1 MGVLPPALPLLAFVL
16 VRATAQPLFWWFGL
30 IFVYGVV
37 AALDLVIGVDRS
49 GCSIA
54 SAGAVENDSY
64 YRMLACAVMPI
75 QYASL
80 IWSAWMLVHGGLGL
94 VDSFG
99 LAVTLGIS
107 NGIAIANAH
116 ELGHKPT
123 FPEIWL
129 AKIVLAPTFFG
140 HFTVEHNGGHHVWA
154 ATPED
159 FSSAR
164 MGESFYTFYP
174 RTLFGG
180 VSAAWRLETQRL
192 AQRGRSPWSW
202 RNDTLN
208 AWALSFVLFAGLVA
222 WLGWSA
228 LPWLLLQAFIGL
240 TMLEMINYLQH
251 YGLLREKR
259 ADGRYQPCE
268 PRHSWNSSHLAT
280 NILLYRLPR
289 HSDHHAFPM
298 RRYAALRHCEEAPQL
313 PTGYAGMSLI
323 VLLPWLWRRMVDPA
337 LVAFV
342 GGDFS
347 KINVEPSQ
355 RENILAR
362 WGENAS
368 DGRQSL

>member
-1 MGVLPPALPLLAFVL
+1 MGVLPPALPLLGFAL
-16 VRATAQPLFWWFGL
+16 VRATHLPLFWWFGL
-30 IFVYGVV
+30 IFVHGVV
-37 AALDLVIGVDRS
+37 GAIDLLVGVDRS
-49 GCSIA
+49 GCAAAEIE
-54 SAGAVENDSY
+54 AVESDLY
-64 YRMLACAVMPI
+64 YRLLACAVMPI

-80 IWSAWMLVHGGLGL
+80 IWSAWMLVHGGLGF

-99 LAVTLGIS
+99 LAVTLGI
-107 NGIAIANAH
+107 ANAH
-116 ELGHKPT
+116 ELGHKPAL
-123 FPEIWL
+123 PERLL
-129 AKIVLAPTFFG
+129 AKLVLAPTFFG
-140 HFTVEHNGGHHVWA
+140 HFTIEHNGGHHVWA

-164 MGESFYTFYP
+164 MGESFYAFYP

-180 VSAAWRLETQRL
+180 VQMAWRLERRRL
-192 AQRGRSPWSW
+192 ARRRKSPWSW

-208 AWALSFVLFAGLVA
+208 AWAVSVGLFAGLVG

-228 LPWLLLQAFIGL
+228 LPWLLLQAFVGL
-240 TMLEMINYLQH
+240 SMLEMINYLQH

-259 ADGRYQPCE
+259 ANGRYEPCA

-298 RRYAALRHCEEAPQL
+298 RRYAALRHFEEAPQL
-313 PTGYAGMSLI
+313 PTGYAGMSLV
-323 VLLPWLWRRMVDPA
+323 VLLPFLWRRMVDPA

-347 KINVEPSQ
+347 KINIQPAA
-355 RENILAR
+355 REKLLAR
-362 WGENAS
+362 WGARAS
-368 DGRQSL
+368 DKVRQDL